1 MNKWNEKKEN
11 LALVHRMK
19 HLLATSHIKPF
30 LMKGVYLISIII
42 KRTQECCHITFA
54 SSKKITPPQTE
65 DRFMS
70 SYLENSELSYFHLI
84 WFLQTLETLFA
95 LITDGYIFIL
105 QRLLLGDVFL
115 CSFIVHKHMI

>member
-1 MNKWNEKKEN
+1 
-11 LALVHRMK
+11 
-19 HLLATSHIKPF
+19 
-30 LMKGVYLISIII
+30 MKGVYLISIII

-105 QRLLLGDVFL
+105 QRLLLGGRFSLFFYRAQTHDIENKQIKHSTV
-115 CSFIVHKHMI
+115 CSSAHVISIHWL